1 MPLTTRPASPWIFR
15 SNLKTIA
22 LLAFCAAG
30 LIWISGCGSG
40 GSTPPPNPTPTP
52 SSNGLEIFPST
63 ASVPVG
69 AQVNFTGYVPSQP
82 TASVT
87 WAVSGSSGGSIT
99 SSGVYTA
106 PASVP
111 SPAQVA
117 VTATSGGFTATAVVT
132 ITAAQGVTVT
142 PAAASIP
149 AGSQATF
156 TAMQNGA
163 AATGVTWE
171 VNGTAGG
178 DGVHGTIDSNGTYTA
193 PLSPPPG
200 GSTVIS
206 AVVGGTSGTAT
217 ATIVFSNA
225 TLDGNYAF
233 SYSGDDGSGFLAIA
247 GEFTA
252 TGAGTVTGTED
263 FLDAKSGPLT
273 AQLLS
278 GTYSIG
284 PDGRGSVDLTSSTGE
299 LWQIAISSNQHA
311 LLINFNQGATGSGSI
326 DQQTGTT
333 ALTTGP
339 YVFQLAGLDKNGF
352 AIGVAGEFTSFGNG
366 TLAPASGGNVM
377 DVNDSGTVT
386 SDDTSLTGQYSTT
399 GLSFQSTSFTTL
411 TGGTAS
417 FAYFPV
423 TSTHVH
429 LIETD
434 GKAFMTGDVYA
445 APAAPAGGYNATL
458 LAAGNYAFTMGGAT
472 GGPYTAGGVFI
483 SNGGGGTT
491 TASGSI
497 TGGVFD
503 NNDSGNRFQSD
514 AAMQGTSY
522 TVDQNTGRITSSTKT
537 AAGTFN
543 WVAYVTAPV
552 DPAQPNSVDVLML
565 ESDKNATATGI
576 AYLQSSTS
584 QPSGSFDFN
593 LTGVAT
599 GNPPGEQDVLGQL
612 VISTVS
618 SQSGSSGSASG
629 TIDFNNFATG
639 QIVQGLNV
647 QTSKSTIASTDGN
660 GRGTMKIVLAN
671 GSSFPLAYYV
681 VNSGQVVFIETD
693 KQRVALGI
701 MLKQF

>member
-1 MPLTTRPASPWIFR
+1 MPLTTRPASPWIVP

-22 LLAFCAAG
+22 LSAFFAG
-30 LIWISGCGSG
+30 LIWIAGCGSG

-52 SSNGLEIFPST
+52 SSNGLNIYPST

-69 AQVNFTGYVPSQP
+69 AQVDFTGYVPSQP
-82 TASVT
+82 TATIT
-87 WAVSGSSGGSIT
+87 WAVSGSSAGSIT

-132 ITAAQGVTVT
+132 ITAAQGVTVS

-156 TAMQNGA
+156 SATQNGL

-178 DGVHGTIDSNGTYTA
+178 DGVHGTIDTNGTYTA

-233 SYSGDDGSGFLAIA
+233 SYTGDDGSGVLAIA
-247 GEFTA
+247 GEFSANGT
-252 TGAGTVTGTED
+252 GTVTGTED
-263 FLDAKSGPLT
+263 ALDGGKVAVS
-273 AQLLS
+273 QILS

-299 LWQIAISSNQHA
+299 VWQIAISSNQHA
-311 LLINFNQGATGSGSI
+311 LLINFGSAYGSASTGSGTI
-326 DQQTGTT
+326 DEQTSTT
-333 ALTTGP
+333 AFATGP
-339 YVFQLAGLDKNGF
+339 YVFQLSGLDKNGF
-352 AIGVAGEFTSFGNG
+352 SIGVAGEFTSFGNG
-366 TLAPASGGNVM
+366 VLAPNGNAM
-377 DVNDSGTVT
+377 DVNDSGSVT
-386 SDDTSLTGQYSTT
+386 TDDTSLTGAFSGT
-399 GLSFQSTSFTTL
+399 GISFQSSSFMTI
-411 TGGTAS
+411 TGGTGS

-423 TSTHVH
+423 SSTHVH

-434 GKAFMTGDVYA
+434 GNAFMSGDAYA
-445 APAAPAGGYNATL
+445 APTAPAGGYNATL
-458 LAAGNYAFTMGGAT
+458 LPAGNFAFTMGGAT
-472 GGPYTAGGVFI
+472 GGPYAAGGVFI

-491 TASGSI
+491 TSGSI

-514 AAMQGTSY
+514 ATMQSTSY

-537 AAGTFN
+537 AAGTFT

-552 DPAQPNSVDVLML
+552 DSTQPDSVEVLML
-565 ESDKNATATGI
+565 ETDKNVTASGL

-584 QPSGSFDFN
+584 QPSGSLGFN

-599 GNPPGEQDVLGQL
+599 GNPPGEQDVVGQL
-612 VISTVS
+612 AISTVS
-618 SQSGSSGSASG
+618 SASSSSGSASG
-629 TIDFNNFATG
+629 TMDFNNFATG
-639 QIVQGLNV
+639 QIKQGLNV
-647 QTSKSTIASTDGN
+647 QTSKSTITSTDGN
-660 GRGTMKIVLAN
+660 GRGTMKIVLAD

-681 VNSGQVVFIETD
+681 VNSGQVLFIETD
-693 KQRVALGI
+693 SRRVALGT